1 VSYMSKVDISKIV
14 EFILQKNRDATQ
26 RGHLPVW
33 KVEEPEDFPGCY
45 VARMFEVGGSKVL
58 QPTEVMLRA
67 VGPNDG
73 LKTLRDSFEA
83 AGLQCMPRSAT
94 DGTELVESW
103 V

>member
-1 VSYMSKVDISKIV
+1 MSDISKIV
-14 EFILQKNRDATQ
+14 EFILQKHRDAAR
-26 RGHLPVW
+26 RGHLPAW

-45 VARMFEVGGSKVL
+45 VARLFEVAGSEVP

-73 LKTLRDSFEA
+73 LKTLRDAFGA
-83 AGLQCMPRSAT
+83 AGLHCKPRCAT
-94 DGTELVESW
+94 DRTEIVETW